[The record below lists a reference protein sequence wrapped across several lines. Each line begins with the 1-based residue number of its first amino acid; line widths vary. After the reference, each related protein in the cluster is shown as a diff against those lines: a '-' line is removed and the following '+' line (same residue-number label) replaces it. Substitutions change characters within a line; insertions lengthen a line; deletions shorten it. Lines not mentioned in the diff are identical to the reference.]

1 MIIIPSTISFLS
13 GACGQGTG
21 SGRTVRNGEHHGDV
35 NVVPR
40 EHEVAASDDSNK
52 VSSRWNIMKFYHASM
67 KLAYNTH
74 FCVLLH
80 PFRRSAARR
89 VAPLETLVR
98 VHAGGCVR
106 ACLRACVCMPACA
119 FLLSPWDWRMR
130 LHKQSILSKF
140 HVPPPHENAELII
153 MPVRSHTDT
162 GVSPNLFSD
171 TI

>member
-13 GACGQGTG
+13 GACGQGTD
-21 SGRTVRNGEHHGDV
+21 SGRTVRNSEHHGDV

-40 EHEVAASDDSNK
+40 EHEVAPSDDSNK

-67 KLAYNTH
+67 ELAYNTH

-89 VAPLETLVR
+89 VAPLETLVC
-98 VHAGGCVR
+98 VHAGGCACVR
-106 ACLRACVCMPACA
+106 ACLRVHACPRMRACVHACVPACA
-119 FLLSPWDWRMR
+119 CLLYPWDWRLR

-140 HVPPPHENAELII
+140 HVPPPHENAK
-153 MPVRSHTDT
+153 S
-162 GVSPNLFSD
+162 
-171 TI
+171 